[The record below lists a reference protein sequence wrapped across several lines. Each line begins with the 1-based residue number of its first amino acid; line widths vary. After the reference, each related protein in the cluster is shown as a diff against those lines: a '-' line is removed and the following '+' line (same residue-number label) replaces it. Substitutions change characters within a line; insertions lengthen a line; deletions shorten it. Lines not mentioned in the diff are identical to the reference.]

1 MKYIFNP
8 GPFSTIIYSSSH
20 NHGSVEKIGSWKMCG
35 LSPNGL
41 FSTSMTMGGRVTTLE
56 FRVFSFKCVD
66 LLGCRGWK
74 LGSMVTKWVIPPI
87 YCTPFIGRL

>member
-1 MKYIFNP
+1 
-8 GPFSTIIYSSSH
+8 
-20 NHGSVEKIGSWKMCG
+20 MCG

-41 FSTSMTMGGRVTTLE
+41 FSISMTMGGRVTTLE

-74 LGSMVTKWVIPPI
+74 LGSMVTTVSRLYPQ
-87 YCTPFIGRL
+87 YTPFIGRL